1 MDYKWILEGN
11 IVTRLRQ
18 YMVYLAVTSIRLMT
32 HPLSE
37 VTLTEHNLRHVRDKV
52 ANHHQMET
60 PAKAGVR
67 NMKNSDCDQY
77 KI

>member
-37 VTLTEHNLRHVRDKV
+37 VTLTEHNLRHIRDKV
-52 ANHHQMET
+52 ANHHQTET
-60 PAKAGVR
+60 TARARVR
-67 NMKNSDCDQY
+67 IKINSDCDQF
-77 KI
+77 

>member
-37 VTLTEHNLRHVRDKV
+37 VTLTEHNLRHIRDKV
-52 ANHHQMET
+52 ANHHQTET
-60 PAKAGVR
+60 IARARVR
-67 NMKNSDCDQY
+67 IKINSDCDQF
-77 KI
+77 

>member
-37 VTLTEHNLRHVRDKV
+37 DTMSGHNIRHVRDKN
-52 ANHHQMET
+52 AYC
-60 PAKAGVR
+60 PA
-67 NMKNSDCDQY
+67 SQE
-77 KI
+77 